1 MIEAYPLYWPEG
13 RQRTPLAYRE
23 PAKFECTMARARDDV
38 LHEIKL
44 MKGSDPIISTNVALR
59 RDGLP
64 SGNQKRVDD
73 CGVAVYFTYNGEQ
86 VCFACDR
93 WDKIEH
99 NMRAIAKTIEALRG
113 IARWGTGDMMQAA
126 FRGFAAL
133 PDQSNGN
140 NWRRVFGFTAFE
152 IVMIDDVRARYRK
165 MAAEAHPDRGGSNER
180 MAVLNLAWQKA
191 QEALA

>member
-1 MIEAYPLYWPEG
+1 MIEAYPLCWPEG
-13 RQRTPLAYRE
+13 RPRTPADWRE

-113 IARWGTGDMMQAA
+113 IARWGTGDMMQTA

-140 NWRRVFGFTAFE
+140 NWRSVLGFAADERVT
-152 IVMIDDVRARYRK
+152 IDDARARYRA
-165 MAAEAHPDRGGSNER
+165 MAAQAHPDRGGSNER

>member
-1 MIEAYPLYWPEG
+1 MVESWPLHWPEG
-13 RQRTPLAYRE
+13 RPRTPALYRE
-23 PAKFECTMARARDDV
+23 RARFECTMARARDDV
-38 LHEIKL
+38 LHEIEL
-44 MKGSDPIISTNVALR
+44 MGGRNPIISTNIELR

-64 SGNQKRVDD
+64 YANRKPLGDV
-73 CGVAVYFTYNGEQ
+73 GVAVYFTYRNEQ

-93 WDKIEH
+93 WDRIEH

-113 IARWGTGDMMQAA
+113 VSRWGTGDMMQAA

-140 NWRRVFGFTAFE
+140 NWRSVLGFAADERVT
-152 IVMIDDVRARYRK
+152 IDEVRARYRN
-165 MAAEAHPDRGGSNER
+165 MAAQAHPDRGGSNER

-191 QEALA
+191 QEALL

>member
-13 RQRTPLAYRE
+13 RQRTPAHYRE
-23 PAKFECTMARARDDV
+23 RARFECTMARARDDV
-38 LHEIKL
+38 LHEIEL
-44 MKGSDPIISTNVALR
+44 MGGKNPIISTNIELR
-59 RDGLP
+59 RDGIP
-64 SGNQKRVDD
+64 YANRKPISDV
-73 CGVAVYFTYNGEQ
+73 GVAVYFTYRNEQ

-93 WDKIEH
+93 WDRIEH

-113 IARWGTGDMMQAA
+113 VSRWGTGDMMQAA

-133 PDQSNGN
+133 PDQSDGR
-140 NWRRVFGFTAFE
+140 NWRSVLGFAADERVT
-152 IVMIDDVRARYRK
+152 IDVARARYRN
-165 MAAEAHPDRGGSNER
+165 MAAQAHPDRGGSNER